1 MTMSTKKQNIGI
13 LTFPIGK
20 AGIIPTSNLVDII
33 CSISNNI
40 YLFIGDEGYASF
52 KEDKRIHT
60 YEIRHKKG
68 TNVIMRI
75 IRYICTQVKS
85 SYMLARLGKSVD
97 LWIFFIGGDT
107 LVFPMITAKL
117 LRENV
122 VLAFAGSSILTE
134 KFNADIFS
142 KVLEFLSNINCTL
155 SDKIIVYS
163 TNIIREWHL
172 EKYRKKICVAHEH
185 FLDLGVLKIK
195 KKLDER
201 KNVIGYVGRVS
212 GEKGVSNFV
221 KSIPEISK
229 KREDLKF
236 LVLGYGP
243 LCNEIKRYLDENDLN
258 DRVKLTGWIP
268 HENLPDYLNE
278 LKMAVL
284 PSYTEGL
291 PNLMLEAMACG
302 TPVLA
307 TPVGAIPDVI
317 KDGKTGFVMENNSP
331 ECISR
336 NVIRALEYQELDTI
350 VKNAKALVET
360 EYTYNATLEI
370 YRGALEELL

>member
-1 MTMSTKKQNIGI
+1 
-13 LTFPIGK
+13 
-20 AGIIPTSNLVDII
+20 
-33 CSISNNI
+33 
-40 YLFIGDEGYASF
+40 
-52 KEDKRIHT
+52 
-60 YEIRHKKG
+60 
-68 TNVIMRI
+68 MRI
-75 IRYICTQVKS
+75 IRYICTQLKS

-142 KVLEFLSNINCTL
+142 KVLEFLSDINCTL

-163 TNIIREWHL
+163 PNIIREWHL
-172 EKYRKKICVAHEH
+172 EKYRKKICVAHKH

-195 KKLDER
+195 KELDER

-229 KREDLKF
+229 KREDSKF
-236 LVLGYGP
+236 LVVGYGP
-243 LCNEIKRYLDENDLN
+243 LCDDIKRYLDENDLN

>member
-1 MTMSTKKQNIGI
+1 MSTKKQNIGI
-13 LTFPIGK
+13 FTFPIGK
-20 AGIIPTSNLVDII
+20 AGIIPTSNLMDIL

-40 YLFIGDEGYASF
+40 YLIIGDEGYASF
-52 KEDKRIHT
+52 REDKRIHT

-75 IRYICTQVKS
+75 IRYICTQLKS

-117 LRENV
+117 LRKKV

-142 KVLEFLSNINCTL
+142 KVLEFLSDINCTL

-201 KNVIGYVGRVS
+201 KNVIGYVGRLC

-229 KREDLKF
+229 ERDDLEF
-236 LVLGYGP
+236 LIGGYGP
-243 LCNEIKRYLDENDLN
+243 LCDDIKRYLDENDLN

-291 PNLMLEAMACG
+291 PNIMLEAMACG
-302 TPVLA
+302 TPILA
-307 TPVGAIPDVI
+307 TPVGAISDVI
-317 KDGKTGFVMENNSP
+317 KDSETGFILRSNSP
-331 ECISR
+331 MCIAE
-336 NVIRALEYQELDTI
+336 NVMRVLNYPNLEEV
-350 VKNAKALVET
+350 VKNARVLVEADF
-360 EYTYNATLEI
+360 TYEDAVERYKNI
-370 YRGALEELL
+370 LEEI